1 MRIVTE
7 VSMQK
12 NSKVLLILKFMK
24 GSVHIFIFSMLA
36 TLAVSILE
44 LIYPQIIR
52 LLTDSII
59 GEKAV
64 DPSSIAGRITSVIGI
79 DFLKGN
85 LWAVAL
91 VVIGFAVAIGI
102 FKYLSGLLNTA
113 ASEKLTETTR
123 NSLFEKI
130 QSLPYSWHT
139 SNPTGD
145 IIQRCTSD
153 VETLKRFLSEQLTQV
168 VSTIM
173 LITLSLIFLTEIH
186 GRFAL
191 IAGLSI
197 PLVVGFSGGFH
208 KLISKGFSKCDENEG
223 ILSSIVQ
230 ENLTGVRVVRAFGRE
245 STEIEK
251 FTNQNKKYTNTWLS
265 LCRVL
270 AGFWATNDII
280 ACVQV
285 MVIILAGIFLAV
297 DGDITVGD
305 FIAAVSYNAMLTWPV
320 RRLGRMISEMSKAT
334 IALDRLGYIINSE
347 SESDTDKA
355 VEADLSGDI
364 EFKNVTFSYDGRDNV
379 LEDISFRIKNG
390 TTLGILGGTGSG
402 KSTLVQLLCR
412 LYELLEGC
420 GEITVSGMDI
430 KNIRAKSLREN
441 IGIVLQEP
449 FLFSRT
455 ISENISISKSDAT
468 EDDVKHAVMIASLDK
483 AISEFKNGY
492 DTVVGE
498 RGVTLSGGQ
507 KQRVAIARILLR
519 GTPVIIFDDSL
530 SAVDAETDSLIR
542 HAIKENLKGSTVI
555 IISHRISS
563 IMHAD
568 NIIVLDRGRIAESG
582 DHSELLEKSG
592 IYKRVYD
599 LQHTDSFNYEEDEQ

>member
-1 MRIVTE
+1 MKK
-7 VSMQK
+7 S
-12 NSKVLLILKFMK
+12 SKLTLILKFLK
-24 GSVHIFIFSMLA
+24 GSVHLFIFSMLA
-36 TLAVSILE
+36 TLAVSALE

-52 LLTDSII
+52 ILTDSII
-59 GEKAV
+59 GDKAI
-64 DPSSIAGRITSVIGI
+64 DPSSLGGYFVFHTFGI
-79 DFLKGN
+79 EFLKDN

-91 VVIGFAVAIGI
+91 IVICFAAVIGI
-102 FKYLSGLLNTA
+102 FKYLSGLMNTA

-123 NSLFEKI
+123 NSLFNKI

-168 VSTIM
+168 VSTVM
-173 LITLSLIFLTEIH
+173 LIVLSIIFLLDIH
-186 GRFAL
+186 PRFAL

-197 PLVVGFSGGFH
+197 PFVVGFSGGFH
-208 KLISKGFSKCDENEG
+208 KLIRSGFAKCDENEG

-245 STEIEK
+245 SAEISK
-251 FTNQNKKYTNTWLS
+251 FTAQNKKYTNTWLD
-265 LCRVL
+265 LCKVL

-285 MVIILAGIFLAV
+285 MVIILAGVFLAV
-297 DGDITVGD
+297 DGEISVGD
-305 FIAAVSYNAMLTWPV
+305 FIAAVSYNSMLTWPV

-334 IALDRLGYIINSE
+334 IALDRLGYIIDSDSE
-347 SESDTDKA
+347 IDAAEA
-355 VEADLSGDI
+355 VDADLSGNI
-364 EFKNVTFSYDGRDNV
+364 EFKNVSFSYDGREKVLDNV
-379 LEDISFRIKNG
+379 SFKIKNG

-402 KSTLVQLLCR
+402 KSTLVHLLCK
-412 LYELLEGC
+412 LYSLPEDC
-420 GEITVSGMDI
+420 GDITVSGVSI
-430 KNIRAKSLREN
+430 KNIKAKSMRDN
-441 IGIVLQEP
+441 VGIVLQEP

-455 ISENISISKSDAT
+455 ISENISISKEGST
-468 EDDVKHAVMIASLDK
+468 EDEIERAVMIASLDK

-492 DTVVGE
+492 DTLVGE

-542 HAIKENLKGSTVI
+542 QAIKRELTSSTVI

-568 NIIVLDRGRIAESG
+568 NIIVLDKGKISESG
-582 DHSELLEKSG
+582 THDELLLRDG
-592 IYKRVYD
+592 IYKRIYD
-599 LQHTDSFNYEEDEQ
+599 LQHTDVFDYEEAGK